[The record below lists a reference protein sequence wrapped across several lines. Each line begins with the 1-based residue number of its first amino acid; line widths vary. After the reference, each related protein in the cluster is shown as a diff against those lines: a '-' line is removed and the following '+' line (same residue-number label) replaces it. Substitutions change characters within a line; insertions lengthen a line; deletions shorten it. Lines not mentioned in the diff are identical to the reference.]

1 MAYDV
6 FQQTDFTQDERVLEQ
21 LKWQFKNETMRA
33 EQFRLYKLSMKSIGI
48 VFDIVPY
55 YLTWFILTIVF
66 LKDDVRHFF
75 LTI

>member
-33 EQFRLYKLSMKSIGI
+33 E
-48 VFDIVPY
+48 
-55 YLTWFILTIVF
+55 
-66 LKDDVRHFF
+66 
-75 LTI
+75 

>member
-66 LKDDVRHFF
+66 LKDDVRP
-75 LTI
+75 